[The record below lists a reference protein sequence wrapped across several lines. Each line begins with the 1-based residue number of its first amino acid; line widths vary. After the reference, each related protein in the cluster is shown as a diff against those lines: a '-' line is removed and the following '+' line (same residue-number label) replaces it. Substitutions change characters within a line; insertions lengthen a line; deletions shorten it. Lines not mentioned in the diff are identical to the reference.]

1 MYFNKKNYFFHGIMF
16 HHFHDN
22 KIHLPGQ
29 GSISKDNFY
38 KIINFIGK
46 NNILNA
52 EDFFHR
58 YKEKKLLETN
68 VCLTFDDSLKCQYDI
83 VAPILDEMN
92 IKAFFFI
99 QTSIFTA
106 NPDLLE
112 IYRYFRLNFYNT
124 VNNFYDDFFKVFNK
138 HHNQNLEKIYKE
150 QKNKIEKMKKD
161 SPFYSYN
168 DIKFRLVRED
178 ILTNDEYSQIMIKM
192 FEKKNF
198 DYNSIIKN
206 LFLSKNDLKQLRQ
219 NGHIIG
225 LHSHSH
231 PYKLE
236 YLNYEKQFDEYN
248 QNLNMLSGILNNK
261 EKIISMSH
269 PCGSYNNNTFDIL
282 KKLGIEIGFRDNISF
297 TTKMNRINNSKFEI
311 ARQDHSYIIKM
322 MN

>member
-1 MYFNKKNYFFHGIMF
+1 MF

-29 GSISKDNFY
+29 GSISKDDFY

-58 YKEKKLLETN
+58 YKEKKLSKTN
-68 VCLTFDDSLKCQYDI
+68 VCLTFDDSLKCQYD
-83 VAPILDEMN
+83 VAVPILEEMN
-92 IKAFFFI
+92 IKAFFFVY
-99 QTSIFTA
+99 TSIFTA
-106 NPDLLE
+106 NPGMLE
-112 IYRYFRLNFYNT
+112 IYRYFRMNFYNT

-150 QKNKIEKMKKD
+150 HKNQIEKVKKD
-161 SPFYSYN
+161 YLYYSYN
-168 DIKFRLVRED
+168 DIKFRLVRD
-178 ILTNDEYSQIMIKM
+178 TILTKDEYSQIMIKM

-206 LFLSKNDLKQLRQ
+206 LFLSKNDIKQLRQ
-219 NGHIIG
+219 SGHIIG

-236 YLNYEKQFDEYN
+236 NLNYEKQFDEYN
-248 QNLNMLSGILNNK
+248 KNLNMLSGILNNK
-261 EKIISMSH
+261 EKIISMCH

-282 KKLGIEIGFRDNISF
+282 KKLGIEIGFRNNINF

-311 ARQDHSYIIKM
+311 ARQNHSHIIKM